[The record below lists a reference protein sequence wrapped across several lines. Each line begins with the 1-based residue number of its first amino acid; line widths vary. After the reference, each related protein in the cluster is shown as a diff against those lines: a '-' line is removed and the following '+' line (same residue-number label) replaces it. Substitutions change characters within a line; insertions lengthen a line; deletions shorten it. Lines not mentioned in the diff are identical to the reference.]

1 MALNLFSLLNLID
14 VVLRCF
20 ISEENGKL
28 LIPQFNKI
36 LSVPTCPEKSSWW
49 FQWIQNQPFG
59 LEWSET
65 FLEFMSQN
73 VVLKKSLFAPPKNK
87 YLTVWTNISA
97 ILWKL
102 QRRPVKSNLMC
113 WKLLRFLSTN
123 TSNSSYDNICWLMI
137 LSFL

>member
-1 MALNLFSLLNLID
+1 MLCYDASSVKKIGNSWFCSSIKFFRFLHVQKNLAGDFNGSKISLLD
-14 VVLRCF
+14 W
-20 ISEENGKL
+20 NGLKPSL
-28 LIPQFNKI
+28 N
-36 LSVPTCPEKSSWW
+36 SWVKM
-49 FQWIQNQPFG
+49 F
-59 LEWSET
+59 
-65 FLEFMSQN
+65 